1 MIDFAELNAYRDLFY
16 FLVWRDIKVL
26 YAQTV
31 LGFSW
36 AILNPTI
43 QILIFS
49 VIFGKVAKIGT
60 DGIPYLLFSTVAIVP
75 WTYMS
80 NAMNSA
86 SQSLVGGQQI
96 LGKIYFPR
104 VIFPLTPILAKLV
117 DFGISLVLILAVMA
131 YYRVPLTWNLLYLP
145 LFVFLMVLVPTGV
158 GLWLSALAI
167 RFRDVKFA
175 MTFAVRMLMY
185 SGPIVYTAS
194 AIPDD
199 IRFFYSL
206 NPIVAIIE
214 GFRATLLGSPM
225 PWNFIVPGIVTTL
238 LLVITGLMYFRR
250 HEKIFVD
257 VI

>member
-1 MIDFAELNAYRDLFY
+1 
-16 FLVWRDIKVL
+16 
-26 YAQTV
+26 
-31 LGFSW
+31 
-36 AILNPTI
+36 
-43 QILIFS
+43 
-49 VIFGKVAKIGT
+49 
-60 DGIPYLLFSTVAIVP
+60 
-75 WTYMS
+75 MS
-80 NAMNSA
+80 GAMTSA

-117 DFGISLVLILAVMA
+117 DFGISFVLIFGVMI
-131 YYRVPLTWNLLYLP
+131 YYQVPLTWNIAFLP
-145 LFVFLMVLVPTGV
+145 LMVLLMVLIPTGV

-175 MTFAVRMLMY
+175 MTFVIRMLMY
-185 SGPIVYTAS
+185 SAPIVYSAS

-214 GFRATLLGSPM
+214 GFRATVLGSPM
-225 PWNFIVPGIVTTL
+225 PWNFIVPGVVTTL
-238 LLVITGLMYFRR
+238 LMVITGLIYFRR
-250 HEKIFVD
+250 MEKVFVD